1 MMKMQSSFKKRR
13 SETKSIEN
21 TKQMK
26 LGKTLPKRMRY
37 KKKKGNCL
45 LNLVKKFYER
55 RAHCSIFSKSKIV
68 YFYRCLSTTLK
79 RKKKKHTKIL
89 KNNDVNVVIC
99 TTKKCNRLNAV
110 LH

>member
-1 MMKMQSSFKKRR
+1 
-13 SETKSIEN
+13 
-21 TKQMK
+21 MK

-37 KKKKGNCL
+37 KKKKKKGNCL

-55 RAHCSIFSKSKIV
+55 RAHCSLFSKSKIV

-79 RKKKKHTKIL
+79 ETKIL

-99 TTKKCNRLNAV
+99 TTKKMQSIERSVTLIRNV
-110 LH
+110 